1 MSDLLIL
8 KAQALGG
15 VFAWKDARAAG
26 LRARD
31 VAALVRGGKA
41 ERVGPRAYVLAEA
54 KAEAV
59 TPETLH
65 RLMALAVLR
74 SFDDRAA
81 ASHHSAAALYGLP
94 FWRVD
99 QTTVHLARVE
109 GRAGRRREGL
119 VVHEA
124 YPPGALDTSDLTGM
138 KSVNIA
144 LAVIG
149 TAMVDGEEAG
159 IVMADH
165 ALHHRLVSPEDLQG
179 GWDVSPTTRVWSRR
193 VGRLHRPSP

>member
-1 MSDLLIL
+1 
-8 KAQALGG
+8 
-15 VFAWKDARAAG
+15 
-26 LRARD
+26 
-31 VAALVRGGKA
+31 
-41 ERVGPRAYVLAEA
+41 
-54 KAEAV
+54 
-59 TPETLH
+59 
-65 RLMALAVLR
+65 
-74 SFDDRAA
+74 
-81 ASHHSAAALYGLP
+81 
-94 FWRVD
+94 
-99 QTTVHLARVE
+99 
-109 GRAGRRREGL
+109 
-119 VVHEA
+119 
-124 YPPGALDTSDLTGM
+124 M